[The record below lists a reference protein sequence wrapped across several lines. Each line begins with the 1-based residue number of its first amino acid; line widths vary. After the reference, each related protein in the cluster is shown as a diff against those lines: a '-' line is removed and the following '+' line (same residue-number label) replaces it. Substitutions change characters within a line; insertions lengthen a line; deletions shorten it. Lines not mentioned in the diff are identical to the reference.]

1 LELAEGFG
9 NPFSSR
15 SFSHESLP
23 GSLPVV
29 RFPLRLDQLLGGR
42 PAIPCSG
49 PTPNISSVMPLIRL
63 QTYTIFVLARNNL
76 TKPSCGYVNS
86 LL

>member
-42 PAIPCSG
+42 PVVVQSPLEG
-49 PTPNISSVMPLIRL
+49 LGVFTPGGGQML
-63 QTYTIFVLARNNL
+63 QDVRPKL
-76 TKPSCGYVNS
+76 PV
-86 LL
+86 